1 MGSMLQLPQIK
12 SRIDRLRELARGL
25 GQEAAAEKDADGLL
39 APLERR
45 NYVMYLMNGLAEM
58 EQARVVL
65 MNVVKRL
72 EKGRS

>member
-1 MGSMLQLPQIK
+1 MLQVPQVK

-25 GQEAAAEKDADGLL
+25 SQEAAAQQDADGLL
-39 APLERR
+39 APLELR
-45 NYVMYLMNGLAEM
+45 NYVMYLMNALAEM

-72 EKGRS
+72 EKGRG